1 MRQPGFDH
9 DVLIVGAGAA
19 GLCAAAELSRH
30 GLSVLVL
37 EARERVGGRIHTQFE
52 PQLAFPIELGAEF
65 IHGDAPVTM
74 RWLQQAGLICVDTAG
89 GRLTRHQGEL
99 TPRGGESDAVRRL
112 MERANSLRHDLSVE
126 QFLAQHAGDLSPE
139 ASAYMRMMAE
149 GFDAADP
156 ERASVKALAAEWTGS
171 SLRGQSRPLG
181 GYAPLMTHLAQ
192 SLDARR
198 SRLVLGTAV
207 ETIEWG
213 GEGIKV
219 VARGAAGALTAR
231 TRCGIVTLPASILQL
246 DATASGAVRFEPAL
260 EGKRA
265 ALGGIAVGRV
275 IKAVLHFRRAFW
287 EQLQHGRLAHVS
299 FMHAAEAAF
308 PTVWTT
314 LPFRVPVLTA
324 WMGGPR
330 AQRLSGAAQE
340 ELLDLALESVQ
351 LILGVK
357 AAVSEEFVGGYT
369 HDWGGDPYSRGA
381 YCYLTVGGSR
391 APEALAQPLRD
402 VLFFAG
408 EAASTENT
416 GTVEAA
422 LQSGETAARAIVAAL
437 RGR

>member
-1 MRQPGFDH
+1 MSQQGFDH
-9 DVLIVGAGAA
+9 DVVIVGAGAA

-37 EARERVGGRIHTQFE
+37 EARERIGGRIHTQFE

-89 GRLTRHQGEL
+89 GRVTRRQGEL

-126 QFLAQHAGDLSPE
+126 QFLLQHAADLSPE
-139 ASAYMRMMAE
+139 ASAYVRMMAE

-156 ERASVKALAAEWTGS
+156 ERASVKALAEEWTGS

-181 GYAPLMTHLAQ
+181 GYAPLMSHLAQ

-219 VARGAAGALTAR
+219 VARGASGPVTAR
-231 TRCGIVTLPASILQL
+231 TRWGIVTLPASILQL

-260 EGKRA
+260 EDKRA

-275 IKAVLHFRRAFW
+275 IKAVLHFRSAFW

-330 AQRLSGAAQE
+330 AQRLAGAGQD
-340 ELLDLALESVQ
+340 ELLELALASVQ
-351 LILGVK
+351 LILGDK
-357 AAVSEEFVGGYT
+357 AAVRDEFVGGYI

-391 APEALAQPLRD
+391 APEALAKPLRD

-422 LQSGETAARAIVAAL
+422 LQSGEQAARTIVAAL
-437 RGR
+437 RAR